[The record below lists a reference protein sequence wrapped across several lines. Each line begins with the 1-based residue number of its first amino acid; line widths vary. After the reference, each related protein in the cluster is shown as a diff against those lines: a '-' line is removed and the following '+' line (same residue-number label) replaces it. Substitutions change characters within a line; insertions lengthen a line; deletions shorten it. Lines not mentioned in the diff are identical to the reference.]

1 MSWNAGHTLHGD
13 RYTIERPLGV
23 GGFGI
28 TYLARDSRNRQVVIK
43 TLKDSLRQEKDFSHR
58 CDRFRDEALRLAL
71 CRHPHIVQIENAF
84 QEGDL
89 PCIVMEYVAGRT
101 LWEWVEERG
110 ALSEAEGLTYIRQIG
125 SALSTIHEKGLLHRD
140 IQPQNIMMRQVTDSP
155 PAAPCYEAVLIDFG
169 LAREFIPDTSQAYT
183 LVMTHGFAP
192 IEQYIREALRGEFSD
207 VYALAATLYYVLT
220 REIPVSAH
228 ARAAK
233 AVLKPPNRFNP
244 RISEATNAA
253 ILQGMALQ
261 ARDRP
266 QTVRDWLS
274 QLPTIGETDRI
285 SASPLRLANAT
296 NGGDQPLP
304 VPQEQAGSARVAVL
318 SVPPLSTL
326 ESVPLISAT
335 GVDYGPLREH
345 LGAQQWQWADAET
358 TGLMLKLAG
367 RQAAGWL
374 RLEDLQQLPAVDL
387 RTIDRLWYNSSGGRF
402 GFCVQQQV
410 WYSLVGTLYADLD
423 AWYTFSDRL
432 GWSLQALWLD
442 WRHLIFD
449 LETAPRGH
457 LPHPPLHWVIAI
469 AALLQRQDFVLEPT
483 SRGDLGHVNLNSD
496 LTANNRQ

>member
-1 MSWNAGHTLHGD
+1 MTWNAGHTLHGD

-28 TYLARDSRNRQVVIK
+28 TYLARDHRNRQVVIK
-43 TLKDSLRQEKDFSHR
+43 TLKDNLRQENDFRHR

-89 PCIVMEYVAGRT
+89 PCIVMEYVAGQT

-110 ALSEAEGLTYIRQIG
+110 ALSEAEGLGYIRQIG
-125 SALSTIHEKGLLHRD
+125 SAVSTIHEKGLLHRD
-140 IQPQNIMMRQVTDSP
+140 IQPQNIMMRQVADSLP
-155 PAAPCYEAVLIDFG
+155 EAPCYEAVLIDFG

-233 AVLKPPNRFNP
+233 AALKPPNRFNP

-253 ILQGMALQ
+253 ILQGMAFQ

-274 QLPTIGETDRI
+274 QLPTIVDPDPI
-285 SASPLRLANAT
+285 PASQPRLT
-296 NGGDQPLP
+296 NGSNEGAQPTTTSQGP
-304 VPQEQAGSARVAVL
+304 SGSARVAVL
-318 SVPPLSTL
+318 SIPPLSPL

-335 GVDYGPLREH
+335 GVDYGPLREQ
-345 LGAQQWQWADAET
+345 LAAQQWQWANAET
-358 TGLMLKLAG
+358 IGLMLKIVG

-374 RLEDLQQLPAVDL
+374 RLEDLQQFPVEDL

-410 WYSLVGTLYADLD
+410 WYAVVGTPYAALD
-423 AWYTFSDRL
+423 DWYAFSDCL
-432 GWSLQALWLD
+432 GWSLRSLWLD

-449 LETAPRGH
+449 LETAPIGH

-469 AALLQRQDFVLEPT
+469 AALLQRQDFVLEET
-483 SRGDLGHVNLNSD
+483 SDSVTHQ
-496 LTANNRQ
+496 T